1 MVFRN
6 QVSKIELMAEPTPS
20 TGQLWAGHL
29 IVGVLSTAIVH
40 VALSDAKMTPNE
52 RLFVSLL
59 SGVAIAYVHHEFD
72 TPVAKAIAQIA
83 A

>member
-1 MVFRN
+1 MTG
-6 QVSKIELMAEPTPS
+6 PTPS
-20 TGQLWAGHL
+20 TGQLWTGHL

-40 VALSDAKMTPNE
+40 AALSDAKMTPNE

-59 SGVAIAYVHHEFD
+59 SGVVIAYAHHEFD
-72 TPVAKAIAQIA
+72 APVAKTIALIA